1 MGTLFKSMYENAHC
15 ELLSDE
21 TLNLKTKETL
31 IRVNKNS
38 IQEQKGEF
46 TRKPIM

>member
-31 IRVNKNS
+31 IRVNKKFNPRT
-38 IQEQKGEF
+38 K
-46 TRKPIM
+46 RRVY